1 MTTKLRPYRK
11 DADYSY
17 AIGVFATLELLAHK
31 SDEVQQVLL
40 SSKGQ
45 ANQGVTKISE
55 ICGER
60 GIPVRIADA
69 QVERLAGSEG
79 NYAIGVFDK
88 YETQLSAEA
97 NHLVLVNPSDAG
109 NLGAIART
117 MLGFEMLD
125 LAVIRPA
132 TDIWDP
138 RTIRASMGAI
148 FQLRCEYFGAFA
160 EYRARFGQRLYPL
173 MTDGQQ
179 NLGEVRPEAP
189 YALVFGN
196 EGAGL
201 GPEFHTLGDSVR
213 IAHSQRID
221 SLNLAVSVGIAL
233 YVATLQANRLTL

>member
-79 NYAIGVFDK
+79 NYAI
-88 YETQLSAEA
+88 
-97 NHLVLVNPSDAG
+97 HLVLVNPSDAG

-233 YVATLQANRLTL
+233 YVATWQANRLTL